1 MHALV
6 PYMALIY
13 AYGVPRMTELLDIAP
28 WPPLWASLS
37 SSPTSK
43 SCLVSPKIH
52 RWEYMFVYK
61 LWTVESQCA
70 MSITKVFALGT
81 ARLIIQGRAGMT
93 FGHSGTGMVNSIPQI
108 REREGNGKNTFPKFG
123 NGKGVRNSHS
133 HNSGMG
139 REWKKKTFP

>member
-1 MHALV
+1 
-6 PYMALIY
+6 
-13 AYGVPRMTELLDIAP
+13 
-28 WPPLWASLS
+28 
-37 SSPTSK
+37 
-43 SCLVSPKIH
+43 
-52 RWEYMFVYK
+52 MFVYK

-139 REWKKKTFP
+139 REWKKKHSHNSGTGRE

>member
-1 MHALV
+1 
-6 PYMALIY
+6 
-13 AYGVPRMTELLDIAP
+13 
-28 WPPLWASLS
+28 
-37 SSPTSK
+37 
-43 SCLVSPKIH
+43 
-52 RWEYMFVYK
+52 MFVYK

-139 REWKKKTFP
+139 REWKKNIPIIREREENEKKTFPKFGNGKGMTKSIPIIREWESEAFILGNGREREFPLTP